1 MNGMGGYWKK
11 EEEKIVRGEGW
22 IRRGMRR
29 SIGMR
34 WKRRGE
40 EEEGI

>member
-1 MNGMGGYWKK
+1 
-11 EEEKIVRGEGW
+11 VRGEGW

-40 EEEGI
+40 EEDVI